1 MKQMAYLMNGTR
13 YQRNSNGY
21 THRIEVGDLNGHS
34 ADILPGFPE
43 PEKQDGGPGNETNG
57 ISHELHQISTKF
69 WCRQT
74 YGEVHS
80 NIFGLGDLENMG
92 FAAGIFPISLSI
104 AELKLLPVYVVAIS
118 ISGVGRHAPMLAVEY
133 SVWANHK

>member
-34 ADILPGFPE
+34 ADILLLFSRLNFS
-43 PEKQDGGPGNETNG
+43 D
-57 ISHELHQISTKF
+57 ISIRCRVKTTSGLRGRHFYIR
-69 WCRQT
+69 CRQT
-74 YGEVHS
+74 YGEVDS

-92 FAAGIFPISLSI
+92 FAAGIFQIYLSV

-118 ISGVGRHAPMLAVEY
+118 ISGVGRRTA
-133 SVWANHK
+133 K